1 MRWKLGMSFVVV
13 LLATACGT
21 IAPLSDS
28 ERASLA
34 DPPRAI
40 AENVAALLPGAI
52 AYIEDTERETMR
64 RGRPLT
70 SDETR
75 IARAVGVAHPEQVRV
90 LVHDNF
96 IEPRDPAFVAL
107 ARKLG
112 VDDDPDEGG
121 CTAGHGIQIKPKF
134 ARSRHLLA
142 HELTHVAQYERL
154 GTAGLI
160 RAYMTQL
167 LMVGYARAPLEAEA
181 RANEGIKKKGTD
193 KGDGGN

>member
-1 MRWKLGMSFVVV
+1 MRWKPGMIFVVV

-34 DPPRAI
+34 DPPPAI
-40 AENVAALLPGAI
+40 AESVAALQPGAV
-52 AYIEDTERETMR
+52 AYIEDTERETLR

-70 SDETR
+70 ADETR

-90 LVHDNF
+90 LVHDTF
-96 IEPRDPAFVAL
+96 TEPRDPAFVAL

-112 VDDDPDEGG
+112 VDVDADEAGS
-121 CTAGHGIQIKPKF
+121 TAGHGIQIKPKF
-134 ARSRHLLA
+134 ARSRRLLA

-154 GTAGLI
+154 GTAGLV
-160 RAYMTQL
+160 RQYMTQL
-167 LMVGYARAPLEAEA
+167 LMFGYARAPLEAEA
-181 RANEGIKKKGTD
+181 RANEGI
-193 KGDGGN
+193 

>member
-1 MRWKLGMSFVVV
+1 MRWKPGMIVVV
-13 LLATACGT
+13 LLATACST

-34 DPPRAI
+34 DPPPVI
-40 AENVAALLPGAI
+40 AENVAALQPGAV
-52 AYIEDTERETMR
+52 AYIEDAERETKR
-64 RGRPLT
+64 HGRPLT
-70 SDETR
+70 ADETR
-75 IARAVGVAHPEQVRV
+75 IARAVGVVHPEQVRV
-90 LVHDNF
+90 LVHDDF

-112 VDDDPDEGG
+112 IDDDADY
-121 CTAGHGIQIKPKF
+121 AGRAAGYGIEIKPQV
-134 ARSRHLLA
+134 AHSRRVFA

-160 RAYMTQL
+160 RQYMTQL

-181 RANEGIKKKGTD
+181 RANEGI
-193 KGDGGN
+193 